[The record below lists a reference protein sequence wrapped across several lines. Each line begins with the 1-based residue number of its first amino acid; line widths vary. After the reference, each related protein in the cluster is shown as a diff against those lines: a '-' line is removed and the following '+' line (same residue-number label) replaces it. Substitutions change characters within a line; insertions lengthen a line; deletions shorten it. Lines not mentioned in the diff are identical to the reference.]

1 MSTKKTT
8 KKKTKPTPKKRTK
21 PRRAGASPL
30 STVTAGIAKFRRED
44 IPGIIPTL
52 KDMKDPHVFAA
63 EKVVPLSALRALQV
77 TNPGMDMMNDF
88 EVAWWPRPIGFS

>member
-8 KKKTKPTPKKRTK
+8 KKKTKPTPKKKTK

-52 KDMKDPHVFAA
+52 KDMKDPHVTRAI
-63 EKVVPLSALRALQV
+63 ERSGDIVAL
-77 TNPGMDMMNDF
+77 
-88 EVAWWPRPIGFS
+88 PILGGLHHRYARI